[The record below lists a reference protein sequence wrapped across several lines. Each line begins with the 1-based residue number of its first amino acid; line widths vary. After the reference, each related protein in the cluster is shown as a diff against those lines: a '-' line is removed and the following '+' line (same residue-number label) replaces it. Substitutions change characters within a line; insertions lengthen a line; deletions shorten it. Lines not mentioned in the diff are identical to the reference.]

1 MKKTWGKALL
11 KVAGSGLIIWLL
23 ISRIDWKLDEF
34 RRILNGLDLA
44 WFLFSLFGVVIVLG
58 IKSIRWNILLKQE
71 ECDYSKWRSFI
82 AYMSSFTIGLVTPG
96 RVGEIARLYYVR
108 EDTGITFYRSFK
120 TLVADRIFDF
130 ALLIWFGGTGMLYFY
145 KLLGDFS
152 GFLYLLV
159 TAFIMLAIW
168 GAGYQILKFL
178 VRPESAPVSF
188 RFVRET
194 WNGMFKPGMFLPWV
208 MTLVAY
214 FIFYL
219 ANQMILKSVGIEL
232 NIIDISFILSLMSL
246 VTIIPITL
254 AGFGTREASLM
265 YLLSFYMVSPETAI
279 VFSLLQFTAFFL
291 WGGIIGLLI
300 WLYKPVSIHLIMED
314 YRAFVRYLKGVRP

>member
-1 MKKTWGKALL
+1 MKKTWLKTLL
-11 KVAGSGLIIWLL
+11 KIAGSALIIWLL
-23 ISRIDWKLDEF
+23 VSRINWNLEEF
-34 RRILNGLDLA
+34 KRILAGLDLA

-71 ECDYSKWRSFI
+71 DCSYSRWRSFI
-82 AYMSSFTIGLVTPG
+82 AYMASFTIGLVTPG

-145 KLLGDFS
+145 KLLGNFS
-152 GFLYLLV
+152 GFVYLLA
-159 TAFIMLAIW
+159 TAFAMMMVW
-168 GAGYQILKFL
+168 GAGYWFLKILVK
-178 VRPESAPVSF
+178 PESSPVSF
-188 RFVRET
+188 RFIMET
-194 WNGMFKPGMFLPWV
+194 WNGMFKPAMFIPWLL
-208 MTLVAY
+208 TLLAY
-214 FIFYL
+214 FLFYL
-219 ANQMILKSVGIEL
+219 ANQMILKAVGIEL

-254 AGFGTREASLM
+254 AGFGTREASLV
-265 YLLSFYMVSPETAI
+265 YLLSFYLVSPETAI

-300 WLYKPVSIHLIMED
+300 WFYKPVSINLIMAD
-314 YRAFVRYLKGVRP
+314 YKAFIRYLKGDKQ